1 CQLTEQLQV
10 AVIDV
15 LCTLMEQLQEEF
27 VLFMPTINAT
37 MAKFGIANHKRYEQ
51 YSALLGASM
60 LIPKDRSRTLPQPRR
75 DSIQV
80 EADATQGSHIMHKL
94 EINEEML
101 RQGWEVPQR
110 GFKVDWD
117 DWMNKL
123 SVELIRQSPSPALR
137 ACLNLS
143 LKCPKLSGELFNAAF
158 ISCWDE
164 ISAEHRQD
172 IANMFQ
178 EIVQLPDVSADI
190 LKAMLR
196 LADLM
201 ERNQQPTFASIK
213 LLGEYADRCYSLAK
227 ELRYREAEWVD
238 NKDYDTIEK
247 LIVLNQNLDLD
258 DSAIGMLNYVRKEQP
273 HIYNSDQW
281 RLRLQQWDETLDVR
295 ESVRV
300 GDSPAY
306 MSMSDKIRRM
316 FESSDW
322 DALIPIYKH
331 IWEGDD
337 QQMQE
342 ASAHVGM
349 CFTWAMGDLDLT
361 QYFMTRLPEDCK
373 DKHLFTALLHAHK
386 GQFSEAT

>member
-1 CQLTEQLQV
+1 MRKATTSALHVLQILSPSLGALLFFVVPRLLSLLNPAAAFSSVVEPALECISSIVAAANSNSYALRIVNKLDYLLQCQLTEQLQA

-37 MAKFGIANHKRYEQ
+37 IAKFGIVNHKRYEQ

-60 LIPKDRSRTLPQPRR
+60 LIPKDRSRTLPRPRR

-123 SVELIRQSPSPALR
+123 SVELIKQSPSPALR

-178 EIVQLPDVSADI
+178 EIAQLPDVSADI
-190 LKAMLR
+190 LKTILR

-238 NKDYDTIEK
+238 NKDNDTIEK
-247 LIVLNQNLDLD
+247 LIVLNQNLDSD
-258 DSAIGMLNYVRKEQP
+258 DSAIGMLNYV
-273 HIYNSDQW
+273 
-281 RLRLQQWDETLDVR
+281 
-295 ESVRV
+295 
-300 GDSPAY
+300 
-306 MSMSDKIRRM
+306 
-316 FESSDW
+316 
-322 DALIPIYKH
+322 
-331 IWEGDD
+331 
-337 QQMQE
+337 
-342 ASAHVGM
+342 
-349 CFTWAMGDLDLT
+349 
-361 QYFMTRLPEDCK
+361 
-373 DKHLFTALLHAHK
+373 
-386 GQFSEAT
+386 